1 MTHDPPRLLLR
12 CGCQIAFIDGDTP
25 ICPQHGPQ
33 AATTRESF
41 EQEQWRVWREE
52 VLFQL
57 RRIHGELETARLR
70 GWK

>member
-1 MTHDPPRLLLR
+1 MSNEPVWR
-12 CGCQIAFIDGDTP
+12 CSGCASTSGRYG
-25 ICPQHGPQ
+25 CPQHGPQ